1 MNDHHEDPL
10 REAAAQGLE
19 RAVQLTSVAGAA
31 AQFRV
36 QMKAERA
43 REQAEQQQQLAR
55 QLRTAHRAARHAA
68 RLQWLP
74 ANDPAWLKRAN
85 LNHVAQAWAATIP
98 YIAEDKAAERTRLK
112 CEERLRQLHPYGM
125 HQYDRLMSE
134 GSAPEQAMR
143 KAAPF
148 FSREPNP
155 RTGHAAPRR
164 RELSPVELAQQD
176 FPMPMA
182 AVLGAKPVA
191 TPAVQSARPTH
202 RAALNPKRDHRL
214 RED

>member
-1 MNDHHEDPL
+1 MNDHHEDPF

-31 AQFRV
+31 AQVRV

-43 REQAEQQQQLAR
+43 REQAEQQQRLAR
-55 QLRTAHRAARHAA
+55 QSRTAHRAARHAA

-74 ANDPAWLKRAN
+74 ANDPAWLKSAD
-85 LNHVAQAWAATIP
+85 LNRVFQAWAATIP

-112 CEERLRQLHPYGM
+112 CEERLRELHPYGM
-125 HQYDRLMSE
+125 RQYDRLRGE
-134 GSAPEQAMR
+134 GFAPEPAMR

-155 RTGHAAPRR
+155 RTGHAAPRW

-182 AVLGAKPVA
+182 DVLGAKPA
-191 TPAVQSARPTH
+191 AAPAIQSARPMH
-202 RAALNPKRDHRL
+202 RATPKPKA
-214 RED
+214 